1 MFPSVYP
8 EKSRCSLGNLVQ
20 QPTLPRMVIRMSEQ
34 MGGVVARC
42 GRQDRVCEEVLLR
55 QPAQTGDFYWLQV
68 EKRDISTGQVRSA
81 IARSVKADDKLV
93 GCAGNR
99 DRYGR
104 CIQWFSIPAEV
115 VDHPGPLKRAGVA
128 GKMSVL
134 KVTSSHKPVSE
145 DTVARLKWTCTLRDP
160 TGSDSYGQ
168 AKAIM
173 DCLRLRGLPNYH
185 PAHPN
190 DDGSHARWGHDILQ
204 GKRLP
209 KGIFEQIG
217 RGRCLRAVQEALF
230 NFYVSA
236 RISDKL
242 CDVAIPGDILL
253 DSQGV
258 SSIVSDVAHAQKRI
272 ACWESL
278 IMGPMFGAGMKKAGD
293 DAAARELATLTAAEL
308 SEDNIQ
314 PLHGA
319 RRAIRVQPTK
329 VVVDLAGKDI
339 VVTCELPSET
349 AVAVLLDELLKP
361 AEPHAENSADN
372 PE

>member
-1 MFPSVYP
+1 MLAEVYP
-8 EKSRCSLGNLVQ
+8 EKTPRSLGNLGLRT
-20 QPTLPRMVIRMSEQ
+20 TLPRMVVRISQ
-34 MGGVVARC
+34 HLDGVQARC
-42 GRQDRVCEEVLLR
+42 GRADRMCEEVLLR

-81 IARSVKADDKLV
+81 IARSVKADDALI

-99 DRYGR
+99 DRFGR

-134 KVTSSHKPVSE
+134 KVTASHKPVSE
-145 DTVARLKWTCTLRDP
+145 DTVARLKWTCTLRNEASA
-160 TGSDSYGQ
+160 GNDSYGKT
-168 AKAIM
+168 KAIM

-190 DDGSHARWGHDILQ
+190 DDGSHARWGQDLLL

-230 NFYVSA
+230 NYYVSA
-236 RISDKL
+236 RVSDHV
-242 CDVAIPGDILL
+242 CDVAMDGDVLL

-258 SSIVSDVAHAQKRI
+258 SHVVEDLAHAQKRI
-272 ACWESL
+272 ACWEAMV
-278 IMGPMFGAGMKKAGD
+278 MGPMFGTGMKKAAG
-293 DAAARELATLTAAEL
+293 AALQRELDTLAAAEL
-308 SEDNIQ
+308 AEENTQ
-314 PLHGA
+314 HLHGA

-329 VVVDLAGKDI
+329 VVVDLAGKD
-339 VVTCELPSET
+339 VVVSCELPSET

-361 AEPHAENSADN
+361 TTEN
-372 PE
+372 PT